1 MQTEKIKIH
10 KLEER
15 YSAKSNNMK
24 IIHFCIFISDQYIT
38 ESMS

>member
-10 KLEER
+10 KLER